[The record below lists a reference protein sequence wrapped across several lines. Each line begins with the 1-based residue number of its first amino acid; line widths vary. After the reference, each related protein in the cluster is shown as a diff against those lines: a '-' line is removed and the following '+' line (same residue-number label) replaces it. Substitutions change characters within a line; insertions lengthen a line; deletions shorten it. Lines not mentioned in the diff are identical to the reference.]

1 MHNLILEEAL
11 RGLQHPVMK
20 TLLRTN
26 TRLLLLLGVWGFA
39 VIFVLTQPQ
48 ANAAEK
54 GKVEMTKDMIVMQ
67 PAVEV
72 SPADAKAM
80 DAILKKHSK
89 ELYLVDT
96 VEKGKVVKT
105 EGSLRKEVLTA
116 AVKAA
121 IATESKRGSHARIGQ
136 IVCAPPCS
144 EHMVHPVNRG
154 TPAEKQKLI
163 GELTPILTKYQ

>member
-1 MHNLILEEAL
+1 MQNLTLEAEP
-11 RGLQHPVMK
+11 RGLQYPIMK

-26 TRLLLLLGVWGFA
+26 KLVLPLAVVLGLG
-39 VIFVLTQPQ
+39 VIFVLTQC
-48 ANAAEK
+48 AVFTAGR
-54 GKVEMTKDMIVMQ
+54 GKVEMTNEMITMQ
-67 PAVEV
+67 PAVEL

-96 VEKGKVVKT
+96 VENGKVVKT
-105 EGSLRKEVLTA
+105 EGALREEVLTA

-121 IATESKRGSHARIGQ
+121 IATESQRGHHDRIGQ

-144 EHMVHPVNRG
+144 EHMVHHVHG
-154 TPAEKQKLI
+154 KSAAEKRKLI
-163 GELTPILTKYQ
+163 AELEPVLAKYK